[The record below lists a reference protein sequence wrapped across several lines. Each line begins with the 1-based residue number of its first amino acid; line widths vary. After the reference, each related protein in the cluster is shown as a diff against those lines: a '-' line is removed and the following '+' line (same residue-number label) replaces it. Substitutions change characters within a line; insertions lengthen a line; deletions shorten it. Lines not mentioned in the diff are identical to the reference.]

1 MKSNKGFTLIEL
13 LIVIAIIGIL
23 AAILIPNLLNARS
36 KAVDARI
43 KSQLA
48 STKAEALLLSDS
60 ANGSFAGVCVSS
72 PATTVYNLIYDAS
85 VQGGG
90 TVTCNAAAGG
100 YAAATALRIQDQI
113 SSNSDIDYFCV
124 DSTGA
129 GKVLDNPPPST
140 LCP

>member
-60 ANGSFAGVCVSS
+60 ANGSFDNVCTGTTSVTTLIADALTQAGSGTSTCLDSANGYS
-72 PATTVYNLIYDAS
+72 AS
-85 VQGGG
+85 VP
-90 TVTCNAAAGG
+90 
-100 YAAATALRIQDQI
+100 LRIQNQVSG
-113 SSNSDIDYFCV
+113 SSGTDYFCV

-129 GKVLDNPPPST
+129 GRVLDTAPVT
-140 LCP
+140 TAC

>member
-60 ANGSFAGVCVSS
+60 ANGSFANVCTG
-72 PATTVYNLIYDAS
+72 TTSVTTLIADALTQAGSGTSTCLASANGYSAS
-85 VQGGG
+85 VP
-90 TVTCNAAAGG
+90 
-100 YAAATALRIQDQI
+100 LRIQNQVSG
-113 SSNSDIDYFCV
+113 SSGTDFFCV

-129 GKVLDNPPPST
+129 GRVLDTAPVT
-140 LCP
+140 TAC